1 MLDFGGT
8 QVVETFLGLPTL
20 QILRD
25 RRSPEEPLLL
35 PVWKDQM
42 VEVAVVAVVVHLP
55 WLPSSRILVAATQTL
70 PPTQVPLSGPALSS
84 TAAYVQSLQP
94 SLNRPRLH
102 QAQARFLAMPDG
114 HWESEQ
120 IFAVIPSVPEKV
132 GLPSKNMLQVPWWY
146 HGLST

>member
-1 MLDFGGT
+1 
-8 QVVETFLGLPTL
+8 
-20 QILRD
+20 
-25 RRSPEEPLLL
+25 
-35 PVWKDQM
+35 M

-55 WLPSSRILVAATQTL
+55 WLQSSQILVAATQTL

-84 TAAYVQSLQP
+84 TAAYVPSLQPQAPYLQNLQP